1 MEILVTICA
10 RGGSKGIPDKN
21 IKIINGLPLIAY
33 SILLARQIKD
43 KYNADIA
50 LSTDS
55 VRYKEVA
62 AEYGLKTEY
71 TRPQDLATDGAGKIG
86 VVRDVK
92 EFEEKRRQKKY
103 DYVIDLEVT
112 SPLRNLDDIDVALEK
127 LIANEKAHIIVGVS
141 PVTKNPYYNM
151 WEEKEDGFWGL
162 SKPTSN
168 NILARQKSPAVY
180 ASNGMLY
187 IMRQSFFD
195 YDYKSIVTD
204 KTDVYVSPHICF
216 DLDEMID
223 FYFMDFVL
231 SNNKLDFKLGLN
243 E

>member
-21 IKIINGLPLIAY
+21 IKVINGLPLIAY

-43 KYNADIA
+43 KYGADIA

-55 VRYKEVA
+55 ARYKDVA
-62 AEYGLKTEY
+62 AEYGLKAEY

-86 VVRDVK
+86 VIRDVK
-92 EFEEKRRQKKY
+92 EFEERKRQKKY

-112 SPLRNLDDIDVALEK
+112 SPLRNLDDIEVALEK
-127 LIANEKAHIIVGVS
+127 LIANEEAHIIVGVS

-151 WEEKEDGFWGL
+151 WEKKEDGFWGL
-162 SKPTSN
+162 SKPTSD
-168 NILARQKSPAVY
+168 NILARQKSPKVY

-187 IMRQSFFD
+187 IMRHTFFD
-195 YDYKSIVTD
+195 YGYKSIVTD
-204 KTDVYVSPHICF
+204 KTEVYVSPHICF

-231 SNNKLDFKLGLN
+231 SNNKLDFKLGFN